1 MTKLLTFA
9 TIPAFIIL
17 ASSLP
22 DWLSY
27 IGGAVGAGWWIFRY
41 TQWAAWEARRKEIAR
56 RTGR

>member
-9 TIPAFIIL
+9 TVPILIIL
-17 ASSLP
+17 ARSLP

-27 IGGAVGAGWWIFRY
+27 IGGAVGVGWWICKY
-41 TQWAAWEARRKEIAR
+41 TQWAAWEARRAEIR